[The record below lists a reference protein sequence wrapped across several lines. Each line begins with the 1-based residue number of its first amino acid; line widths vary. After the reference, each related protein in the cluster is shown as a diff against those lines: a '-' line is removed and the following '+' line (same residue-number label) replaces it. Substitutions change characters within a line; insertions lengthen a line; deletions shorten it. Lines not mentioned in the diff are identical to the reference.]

1 MTQRATVALGK
12 RIKELRLAKGWTQA
26 ELAEVLGCEAM
37 TVSRYERGEY
47 APSIEVLEQI
57 SLALNAS
64 LDLFFVSQEQ
74 PAPTRSNLRHDLC
87 DIAYG
92 TDEKTLAQIMTAA
105 NEILSK
111 KE

>member
-64 LDLFFVSQEQ
+64 LDLFFVSQEH
-74 PAPTRSNLRHDLC
+74 PAPTSSNLRHDLC
-87 DIAYG
+87 DIAYQA
-92 TDEKTLAQIMTAA
+92 DEEALREIVGAA
-105 NEILSK
+105 KKILSNK
-111 KE
+111 